1 MKLSVNPT
9 KQELVDEI
17 IKIGAY
23 TAKNG
28 LFCVARGSKSLAAD
42 SKTNLL
48 ELRGRLLAIIEA
60 DLERKARRGEIPEF
74 ADLARS
80 TNEEVNRTWQ
90 ECFKKC
96 EDFMRYAKNLLED
109 WVGGPNIEI
118 DGSNGDSVRFILRGI
133 DKDYLSFQVYLDNPI
148 GTDKY
153 TLKINQPAWGAWDP
167 RDKAY
172 RNCCDLFKIINTFCT
187 DTTGKW
193 EQLKHYLFRIRET
206 RINASRNEEKL
217 DKMFNVAIEPGI
229 KEMVKNIEF

>member
-1 MKLSVNPT
+1 MKLSVNPS
-9 KQELVDEI
+9 KQESVDEI

-23 TAKNG
+23 TEKNS
-28 LFCVARGSKSLAAD
+28 LFCLQRGSKSLAAD
-42 SKTNLL
+42 SKANLL

-74 ADLARS
+74 ADLARA
-80 TNEEVNRTWQ
+80 TNEEVDRVWQ
-90 ECFKKC
+90 ESFKKC
-96 EDFMRYAKNLLED
+96 EDFTRYTKNLLED

-118 DGSNGDSVRFILRGI
+118 EVANSSVRFILRGA

-148 GTDKY
+148 GTDKF

-167 RDKAY
+167 RDEAY

-206 RINASRNEEKL
+206 RVNAACNEEKL
-217 DKMFNVAIEPGI
+217 DKMFNVTVEPGI
-229 KEMVKNIEF
+229 KEMIKNIEF